1 MTMKRM
7 FPISTLFA
15 LLLVFLLSACAGV
28 DTANQLIA
36 DSNSQRLTVYAD
48 GMAGCGDNAAC
59 QVGLTAA
66 FAGGLGQQQF
76 FRPDTAVDYL
86 RAGLPYAEIG
96 LRAYSIWGAAGG
108 TSGDRAATIVRGDG
122 NTLLVGNRV
131 SAADQSTASI
141 PVDVDYSRL
150 YDGGYNRIFT
160 GGGAVSDDGV
170 E

>member
-1 MTMKRM
+1 MKKHV
-7 FPISTLFA
+7 P
-15 LLLVFLLSACAGV
+15 LLLLLAMLCPMLLTACAGV

-36 DSNSQRLTVYAD
+36 DSNSQRLSAYAD

-141 PVDVDYSRL
+141 PVDVAYSRL
-150 YDGGYNRIFT
+150 YDGGYNRLFT

>member
-1 MTMKRM
+1 MKRLAM
-7 FPISTLFA
+7 NM
-15 LLLVFLLSACAGV
+15 LLAMLLPALLSACAGV
-28 DTANQLIA
+28 DTTNQLIA
-36 DSNSQRLTVYAD
+36 DSNSQRLSAYAD

-86 RAGLPYAEIG
+86 RAGLPYAELG

-122 NTLLVGNRV
+122 NTLLIGNRV
-131 SAADQSTASI
+131 SASEQSTASHPI
-141 PVDVDYSRL
+141 DLAYSRL
-150 YDGGYNRIFT
+150 YDGGYNRTYT
-160 GGGAVSDDGV
+160 GGGAVSDEGV